1 MAAKPLKFI
10 DETFRDAQQS
20 IIATRMRIEDM
31 EPIASEIDKVGYYAA
46 EVAGGATFDVAIRF
60 LNEDPWQRIRILRR
74 LMPNTPL
81 QMHFRG
87 QNLVGYRNYPDDVV
101 TAFVHH
107 AADLGIE
114 VFRIFDALNDE
125 RLTSSAV
132 RSASWDITI

>member
-20 IIATRMRIEDM
+20 IIATRMRTEDM
-31 EPIASEIDKVGYYAA
+31 EGIASEIDKVGYFSA

-60 LNEDPWQRIRILRR
+60 LNEDPWQRIPILRK

-87 QNLVGYRNYPDDVV
+87 
-101 TAFVHH
+101 
-107 AADLGIE
+107 
-114 VFRIFDALNDE
+114 
-125 RLTSSAV
+125 
-132 RSASWDITI
+132 